1 MKNQKTYTVDEAT
14 KFLENYCA
22 YQERC
27 HKEVEQKL
35 YDLNMI
41 SEVKE
46 HIILHLLQHNYL
58 NEERFAMH
66 FAASKMRQKK
76 WGRRKI
82 EIALKEKGLGEK
94 LIKQS
99 IGALN
104 KVQYSSN
111 LVALIEKKDRTLRY
125 SSEYER
131 KQKLIRYFLGRGYLW
146 TEIEIALEDFLKV

>member
-1 MKNQKTYTVDEAT
+1 MDTARAKEKIL
-14 KFLENYCA
+14 KYCA
-22 YQERC
+22 YQERSQ
-27 HKEVEQKL
+27 KEVKNKL
-35 YDLNMI
+35 YEMGLYTDQVNELMLYLI
-41 SEVKE
+41 QE
-46 HIILHLLQHNYL
+46 NYL

-82 EIALKEKGLGEK
+82 EVALKEKGVTEK

-99 IGALN
+99 IAALN
-104 KVQYSSN
+104 KIQYSSN
-111 LVALIEKKDRTLRY
+111 LEALIEKKDRTLKY

-146 TEIEIALEDFLKV
+146 TEIEIALEDFFKV

>member
-1 MKNQKTYTVDEAT
+1 MDTARAKEKIL
-14 KFLENYCA
+14 KYCA
-22 YQERC
+22 YQERSQ
-27 HKEVEQKL
+27 KEVKNKL
-35 YDLNMI
+35 YEMGLYTDQVNELMLYLI
-41 SEVKE
+41 QE
-46 HIILHLLQHNYL
+46 NYL

-82 EIALKEKGLGEK
+82 EVALKEKGVTEK

-99 IGALN
+99 IAALN
-104 KVQYSSN
+104 KIQYSSN
-111 LVALIEKKDRTLRY
+111 LEALIEKKDRTLKY

>member
-1 MKNQKTYTVDEAT
+1 MDTVQAKE
-14 KFLENYCA
+14 KILKYCA
-22 YQERC
+22 YQERSQ
-27 HKEVEQKL
+27 KEVKNKL
-35 YDLNMI
+35 YDMGLYTDQVNELMLYLI
-41 SEVKE
+41 QE
-46 HIILHLLQHNYL
+46 NYL

-82 EIALKEKGLGEK
+82 EVALKEKGVAEK

-99 IGALN
+99 IAALN
-104 KVQYSSN
+104 KIQYSSN
-111 LVALIEKKDRTLRY
+111 LEALIEKKDRTLKY

>member
-1 MKNQKTYTVDEAT
+1 MDTARAKEKIL
-14 KFLENYCA
+14 KYCA
-22 YQERC
+22 YQERSQ
-27 HKEVEQKL
+27 KEVKNKL
-35 YDLNMI
+35 YEMGLYTDQVNELMLYLI
-41 SEVKE
+41 QE
-46 HIILHLLQHNYL
+46 NYL

-82 EIALKEKGLGEK
+82 EVALKEKGVAEK

-99 IGALN
+99 IAALN
-104 KVQYSSN
+104 KIQYSSN
-111 LVALIEKKDRTLRY
+111 LEALIEKKDRTLKY

>member
-1 MKNQKTYTVDEAT
+1 MDTARAKEKIL
-14 KFLENYCA
+14 KYCA
-22 YQERC
+22 YQERSQ
-27 HKEVEQKL
+27 KEVKNKL
-35 YDLNMI
+35 DEMGLYTDQVNELMLYLI
-41 SEVKE
+41 QE
-46 HIILHLLQHNYL
+46 NYL

-82 EIALKEKGLGEK
+82 EVALKEKGVTEK

-99 IGALN
+99 IAALN
-104 KVQYSSN
+104 KIQYSSN
-111 LVALIEKKDRTLRY
+111 LEALIEKKDRTLKY

>member
-1 MKNQKTYTVDEAT
+1 MDTAQAKGKIL
-14 KFLENYCA
+14 KYCA
-22 YQERC
+22 YQERSQ
-27 HKEVEQKL
+27 KEVKNKL
-35 YDLNMI
+35 YDMGLYTNQVNELMLYLI
-41 SEVKE
+41 QE
-46 HIILHLLQHNYL
+46 NYL

-94 LIKQS
+94 LIKKS

-111 LVALIEKKDRTLRY
+111 LEALIEKKDRTLRY

>member
-1 MKNQKTYTVDEAT
+1 MDTARAKEKIL
-14 KFLENYCA
+14 KYCA
-22 YQERC
+22 YQERSQ
-27 HKEVEQKL
+27 KEVKNKL
-35 YDLNMI
+35 YEMGLYTDQVNELMLYLI
-41 SEVKE
+41 QE
-46 HIILHLLQHNYL
+46 NYL
-58 NEERFAMH
+58 NEERFAIH

-82 EIALKEKGLGEK
+82 EVALKEKGVTEK

-99 IGALN
+99 IAALN
-104 KVQYSSN
+104 KIQYSSN
-111 LVALIEKKDRTLRY
+111 LEALIEKKDRTLKY

>member
-1 MKNQKTYTVDEAT
+1 MDTVQAKE
-14 KFLENYCA
+14 KILKYCA
-22 YQERC
+22 YQERSQ
-27 HKEVEQKL
+27 KEVKNKL
-35 YDLNMI
+35 YDMGLYTDQVNELMLYLI
-41 SEVKE
+41 QE
-46 HIILHLLQHNYL
+46 NYL

-82 EIALKEKGLGEK
+82 EVALKEKGVAEK

-99 IGALN
+99 IAALN
-104 KVQYSSN
+104 KIQYSSN
-111 LVALIEKKDRTLRY
+111 LEALIEKKDRTLKY

-131 KQKLIRYFLGRGYLW
+131 KQKLIRYFLSRGYLW

>member
-1 MKNQKTYTVDEAT
+1 MDTARAKEKIL
-14 KFLENYCA
+14 KYCA
-22 YQERC
+22 YQERSQ
-27 HKEVEQKL
+27 KEVKNKL
-35 YDLNMI
+35 YEMGLYTDQVNELMLYLI
-41 SEVKE
+41 QE
-46 HIILHLLQHNYL
+46 NYF

-82 EIALKEKGLGEK
+82 EVALKEKGVTEK

-99 IGALN
+99 IAALN
-104 KVQYSSN
+104 KIQYSSN
-111 LVALIEKKDRTLRY
+111 LEALIEKKDRTLKY

>member
-1 MKNQKTYTVDEAT
+1 MDTARAKEKIL
-14 KFLENYCA
+14 KYCA
-22 YQERC
+22 YQERSQ
-27 HKEVEQKL
+27 KEVKNKL
-35 YDLNMI
+35 YEMGLYTDQVNELMLYLI
-41 SEVKE
+41 QE
-46 HIILHLLQHNYL
+46 NYL

-82 EIALKEKGLGEK
+82 EVALKEKGVTEK

-99 IGALN
+99 IAALN
-104 KVQYSSN
+104 KIQYSSN
-111 LVALIEKKDRTLRY
+111 LEALIEKKDRTLKY

-131 KQKLIRYFLGRGYLW
+131 KQKLIRYCLGRGYLW

>member
-1 MKNQKTYTVDEAT
+1 MDTAQAKGKIL
-14 KFLENYCA
+14 KYCA
-22 YQERC
+22 YQERSQ
-27 HKEVEQKL
+27 KEVKNKL
-35 YDLNMI
+35 YDMGLYTNQVNELMLYLI
-41 SEVKE
+41 QE
-46 HIILHLLQHNYL
+46 NYL
-58 NEERFAMH
+58 NEERFAIH

>member
-1 MKNQKTYTVDEAT
+1 MDTAQAKGKIL
-14 KFLENYCA
+14 KYCA
-22 YQERC
+22 YQERSQ
-27 HKEVEQKL
+27 KEVKNKL
-35 YDLNMI
+35 YDMGLYTNQVNELMLYLI
-41 SEVKE
+41 QE
-46 HIILHLLQHNYL
+46 NYL

>member
-1 MKNQKTYTVDEAT
+1 MDTAQAKGKIL
-14 KFLENYCA
+14 KYCA
-22 YQERC
+22 YQERSQ
-27 HKEVEQKL
+27 KEVKNKL
-35 YDLNMI
+35 YDMGLYTNQVN
-41 SEVKE
+41 E
-46 HIILHLLQHNYL
+46 LLLYLIQENYL

-104 KVQYSSN
+104 KVQYASN
-111 LVALIEKKDRTLRY
+111 LEALIEKKDRTLRY

-146 TEIEIALEDFLKV
+146 AEIEIALEDFLKV

>member
-1 MKNQKTYTVDEAT
+1 MDTARAKEKIL
-14 KFLENYCA
+14 KYCA
-22 YQERC
+22 YQERSQ
-27 HKEVEQKL
+27 KEVKNKL
-35 YDLNMI
+35 YEMGLYTDQVNELMLYLI
-41 SEVKE
+41 QE
-46 HIILHLLQHNYL
+46 NYL

-82 EIALKEKGLGEK
+82 EVALKEKGVTEK

-99 IGALN
+99 IAALN
-104 KVQYSSN
+104 KIQYSSN
-111 LVALIEKKDRTLRY
+111 LEALIEKKNRTLKY

-146 TEIEIALEDFLKV
+146 TEIEIALEDFFKV

>member
-1 MKNQKTYTVDEAT
+1 MDTAQAKGKIL
-14 KFLENYCA
+14 KYCA
-22 YQERC
+22 YQERSQ
-27 HKEVEQKL
+27 KEVKNKL
-35 YDLNMI
+35 YEMGLYTDQVNELMLYLI
-41 SEVKE
+41 QE
-46 HIILHLLQHNYL
+46 NYL
-58 NEERFAMH
+58 NEERFAIH